1 MSSVILC
8 LHGLGASQESFNR
21 LREVGLG
28 PNRQMI
34 ALDFAGFGQRFE
46 DPVSDDPLAAAADE
60 IARDIRQK
68 DYQDI
73 VLIGHSMGGAVALQ
87 VADLI
92 ADRVFGVV
100 SIEGNLIGED
110 CGLVSRRLAS
120 AADAMA
126 CDVIKQELV
135 AATAGSANP
144 SSRAWS
150 ADLSKVL
157 PETLLSYSRSLVD
170 VSDSGVLLKSFK
182 KGDYRKL
189 YLHGDGYKG
198 HVLLKRLRPVPI
210 VYVAGAGHNVMYD
223 APDACAAAI
232 ADVVLSVGQ

>member
-8 LHGLGASQESFNR
+8 LHGLGASQGSFDR

-34 ALDFAGFGQRFE
+34 ALDFAGFGQRSD
-46 DPVSDDPLAAAADE
+46 DPVSDDPLTAAAHE
-60 IARDIRQK
+60 IVGEIRQR
-68 DYQDI
+68 DYQDV
-73 VLIGHSMGGAVALQ
+73 VLIGHSMGGAVAIL

-92 ADRVFGVV
+92 ANRVSGVV
-100 SIEGNLIGED
+100 SIEGNLIGQD
-110 CGLVSRRLAS
+110 CGLVSRRFAS

-126 CDVIKQELV
+126 CNVIKQELV
-135 AATAGSANP
+135 AATSGSANP

-150 ADLSKVL
+150 ADLSKVS
-157 PETLLSYSRSLVD
+157 PETLMSYSRHLVD
-170 VSDSGVLLKSFK
+170 LSDSGVLLTSFK
-182 KGDYRKL
+182 QGNYRKL

-198 HVLLKRLRPVPI
+198 HVLLKKLKPVPT
-210 VYVAGAGHNVMYD
+210 VYVAGASHNVMYD

-232 ADVVLSVGQ
+232 ADVVLSVG